1 MSTLNV
7 NGEFHHVGLP
17 DEPLPKIMAQDF
29 TINGCKMG
37 ASHIGNRQEML
48 AMLKLASEKNIKPMI
63 ETLDIGEKG
72 CAEAVERV
80 SKNDVKY
87 RFALTGYDKVFGK

>member
-1 MSTLNV
+1 
-7 NGEFHHVGLP
+7 
-17 DEPLPKIMAQDF
+17 
-29 TINGCKMG
+29 
-37 ASHIGNRQEML
+37 
-48 AMLKLASEKNIKPMI
+48 MLKLASEKNIKPMI
-63 ETLDIGEKG
+63 ETLDISEKG